1 MKIKYGDNIR
11 LRAYRIK
18 DLVSDIIVGT
28 FSSIIIEKS
37 VSYTVQEKVT
47 TSKQVK
53 VGIIEMINASVKL
66 EDLIDVGTST
76 QTTREYN
83 FTIERTYAESLTQ
96 DYAINFDVDLD
107 KIPSDKVSFSISRVA
122 IFLELEVDYSYTEE
136 QKWDLF
142 KGYYWVKLGDTE
154 RKNYVSRFYIGDVIS
169 FCYNDD
175 TFGNTEI
182 GLYKL
187 ETIKEY

>member
-18 DLVSDIIVGT
+18 DLVSDIIGGT

-53 VGIIEMINASVKL
+53 VGITEMINASVKL

-76 QTTREYN
+76 QTTRE
-83 FTIERTYAESLTQ
+83 
-96 DYAINFDVDLD
+96 
-107 KIPSDKVSFSISRVA
+107 
-122 IFLELEVDYSYTEE
+122 
-136 QKWDLF
+136 
-142 KGYYWVKLGDTE
+142 
-154 RKNYVSRFYIGDVIS
+154 
-169 FCYNDD
+169 
-175 TFGNTEI
+175 
-182 GLYKL
+182 
-187 ETIKEY
+187 

>member
-1 MKIKYGDNIR
+1 MSDFVNLICFICSILHYNAVIINAQTKPLTDIFSYDDYLNKDYSQYINKEFTGKYYKVGIWGHRMKIKYGDNII
-11 LRAYRIK
+11 LRAYRIE

-53 VGIIEMINASVKL
+53 VGITEMINASVKL

-122 IFLELEVDYSYTEE
+122 IFL
-136 QKWDLF
+136 
-142 KGYYWVKLGDTE
+142 
-154 RKNYVSRFYIGDVIS
+154 
-169 FCYNDD
+169 
-175 TFGNTEI
+175 
-182 GLYKL
+182 
-187 ETIKEY
+187 